1 MCPQTPRRP
10 RPRVRAV
17 GWSPGRPAPSQLSQL
32 VPGGAHGG
40 DVGGVPLLLELGR
53 GGGKAPLDKEAS
65 RLLRREACALL
76 PGDLALEPLG
86 P

>member
-1 MCPQTPRRP
+1 M
-10 RPRVRAV
+10 
-17 GWSPGRPAPSQLSQL
+17 
-32 VPGGAHGG
+32 
-40 DVGGVPLLLELGR
+40 GGVPLLLELGR